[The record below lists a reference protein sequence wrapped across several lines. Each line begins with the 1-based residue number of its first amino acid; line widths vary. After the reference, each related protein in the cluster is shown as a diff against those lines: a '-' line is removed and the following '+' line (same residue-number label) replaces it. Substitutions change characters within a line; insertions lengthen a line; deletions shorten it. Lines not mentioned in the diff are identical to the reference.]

1 VDAEKRKATSSRELK
16 RREQLMF
23 LDGLRIDANIEKA
36 VQEITD
42 NVNLTVNVTR
52 LFTIEMTGGR

>member
-1 VDAEKRKATSSRELK
+1 
-16 RREQLMF
+16 MF